1 MSAQDNL
8 NKVVAGLTAVNN
20 HDVASFMRL
29 LEPGFK
35 LYLIVKPERLTPKGQ
50 VSDPQGFGAYLNMLY
65 TAFPD
70 VNFKQEGIR
79 ASGNMVYQELIILG
93 THNGPLELPNGTI
106 VPATGFKVHI
116 PTEVF
121 HTFNDQGGFIS
132 STGYVNLLD
141 LVKQFGLLG
150 R

>member
-8 NKVVAGLTAVNN
+8 NKVAAGLEAVNRRDVAG
-20 HDVASFMRL
+20 FMRL

-35 LYLIVKPERLTPKGQ
+35 LYLIVKPERLMPQGQ
-50 VSDPQGFGAYLNMLY
+50 ISGPQGFGDYLNMLY

-70 VNFKQEGIR
+70 VNFQQTGVR
-79 ASGNMVYQELIILG
+79 ASGNMVYQELVIQG
-93 THNGPLELPNGTI
+93 KHNGPLVLPNGTS
-106 VPATGFKVHI
+106 VKATGIKARV
-116 PTEVF
+116 PTEVY

-141 LVKQFGLLG
+141 ILKQFGQAG
-150 R
+150 G